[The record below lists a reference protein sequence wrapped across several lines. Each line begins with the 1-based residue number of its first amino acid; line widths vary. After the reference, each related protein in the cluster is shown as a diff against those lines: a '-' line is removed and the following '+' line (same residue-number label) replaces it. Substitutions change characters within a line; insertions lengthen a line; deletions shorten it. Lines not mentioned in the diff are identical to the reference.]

1 VSQVTAQC
9 VRGFYTSG
17 KKGAAMRFAAVVVPP
32 KPSQRAPAAELLRRL
47 VAGEPLLRAPSTQ
60 PQPAPKDLPADL
72 DQRVRL
78 VGEW

>member
-1 VSQVTAQC
+1 
-9 VRGFYTSG
+9 
-17 KKGAAMRFAAVVVPP
+17 MRFAAVVVPP

-47 VAGEPLLRAPSTQ
+47 VAREPLLRAPAT
-60 PQPAPKDLPADL
+60 PALKDLPADL